1 MIMAIKDLLLPLIG
15 DSTRSTI
22 DAIERSVAMAA
33 GLDARITALALETGQ
48 DALPPTVAD
57 VLGTTEIVQTAPT
70 ARALLAAFQAA
81 ARRCGARG
89 EQRLQRSSIAGMIE
103 AVAQEA
109 RLKDLSIVPI
119 KPNDSFSEKL
129 VERLLF
135 ETGRPIL
142 MCPEVVP
149 NGLGMTFNDIAI
161 AWDHTA
167 PAARAV
173 GDALSLLEKAARVRI
188 VTATDR
194 ATEAQRDSGA
204 ALQRHLGEH
213 GVEAQLDT
221 IKLGGSSVG
230 KVFGAYVDEKGIDL
244 LVMGGYRHSPVNEWF
259 WGGMTNTII
268 NDPPCWVFLSH

>member
-1 MIMAIKDLLLPLIG
+1 MAIRDLLLPLIG
-15 DSTRSTI
+15 DATRSTI
-22 DAIERSVAMAA
+22 GAIEKSVALASR
-33 GLDARITALALETGQ
+33 LDARITALALETEA

-57 VLGTTEIVQTAPT
+57 VLGAVEVVQTAPA

-81 ARRCGARG
+81 AMRCEARS
-89 EQRLQRSSIAGMIE
+89 EQRLEGSTIAGMMD
-103 AVAQEA
+103 AVAKEA
-109 RLKDLSIVPI
+109 RLKDISVVPI

-135 ETGRPIL
+135 ETGRPVL
-142 MCPEVVP
+142 VCPEAIVDAI
-149 NGLGMTFNDIAI
+149 GTAFKDIAI

-173 GDALSLLEKAARVRI
+173 GDALPLLKKAARVRI

-194 ATEAQRDSGA
+194 ATDAQRDSGA
-204 ALQRHLGEH
+204 ALRRHLMAH
-213 GVEAQLDT
+213 GIEAQLDT
-221 IKLGGSSVG
+221 IAIDGSSVG
-230 KVFGAYVDEKGIDL
+230 KVFGAYVDENAIDL

-268 NDPPCWVFLSH
+268 NDPPCWVLLSH